1 MKSIEEGNTQI
12 DDDDDSSNPAAGDAI
27 YTASDTDGLQVS
39 LTLMGADGPKFELST
54 ARVLSFKMKP
64 DYEMPADANRDNVYE
79 VTVRASDGTLYA
91 DRMVKVTVTDDDEE
105 PVIMGKDAAISY
117 AEGGKDA
124 VATFT
129 AEDPEGVTPITW
141 SIPTG
146 DPDGGAGDLE
156 ATDNIDSDFFEI
168 DKDGM
173 LKFKSSPDYEAS
185 ETGDGGADAGND
197 NTYLVV
203 VAATDAT
210 DNTGYH
216 KVTVKVTE
224 VAETGKVTWTT
235 TPKDGNV
242 TTTPLVQFQVDT
254 ALTVAE
260 TGGVTDKDVRGA
272 AKEVTE
278 SLQWY
283 RSTSK
288 TGTGTAIENAT
299 SPEYTVTTTDVGK
312 YIRVEARYTV
322 GQNVN
327 QESASLTSDYPVL
340 GSRSSNEE
348 PEFSPAAVTREVSEG
363 KKGMNVGAPVTA
375 TDDIANALTY
385 ALMTDGD
392 DDGKFKIDP
401 KTGQITTR
409 FDLNREATT
418 PATATAAGA
427 CAGAEMKECTVTVT
441 ATDSAGAPTAPAAT
455 VTIKITNVD
464 EKPTFITD
472 TNNGTPPAAS
482 PKAITSP
489 ENSDNLYGAVA
500 DGFPVAT
507 TAVDVTYAA
516 TDPEDLNVNLTL
528 MGPDGAKFS
537 LSSDGELSFRTK
549 PDYEMPA
556 DANKD
561 NVYEVTVR
569 ASDGTLFDD
578 RMVKVTVTPV
588 DEAPEI
594 IAGGLAISGRSS
606 VSYAEDSTTTTV
618 GTYTARGENPAG
630 ARWTLEG
637 ADRGDFSLST
647 SSGASVM
654 LRFRSAPDYERP
666 ADAGTNNVYE
676 VTLKATEGDEHGHA

>member
-1 MKSIEEGNTQI
+1 MQ
-12 DDDDDSSNPAAGDAI
+12 SS
-27 YTASDTDGLQVS
+27 TRS
-39 LTLMGADGPKFELST
+39 LDET
-54 ARVLSFKMKP
+54 ARQTSTGRRIVGVLASGLGRRSSSHYSPTGSPNSPSLLARRQFAFP
-64 DYEMPADANRDNVYE
+64 ILAVLAVAALGLWLLLPGGAL
-79 VTVRASDGTLYA
+79 RAQ
-91 DRMVKVTVTDDDEE
+91 
-105 PVIMGKDAAISY
+105 DAAISY

-210 DNTGYH
+210 DKTGYH

-235 TPKDGNV
+235 TLGGTA
-242 TTTPLVQFQVDT
+242 TTTPLVQFQVG
-254 ALTVAE
+254 TVLAVAP
-260 TGGVTDKDVRGA
+260 TGGVLDKDVRGDV
-272 AKEVTE
+272 KDVDER
-278 SLQWY
+278 LQWY

-312 YIRVEARYTV
+312 YIRVVAYYNV
-322 GQNVN
+322 GTGFE
-327 QESASLTSDYPVL
+327 ESASLTSDYPVL

-464 EKPTFITD
+464 EKPTF
-472 TNNGTPPAAS
+472 
-482 PKAITSP
+482 
-489 ENSDNLYGAVA
+489 
-500 DGFPVAT
+500 
-507 TAVDVTYAA
+507 
-516 TDPEDLNVNLTL
+516 
-528 MGPDGAKFS
+528 
-537 LSSDGELSFRTK
+537 
-549 PDYEMPA
+549 
-556 DANKD
+556 
-561 NVYEVTVR
+561 
-569 ASDGTLFDD
+569 
-578 RMVKVTVTPV
+578 
-588 DEAPEI
+588 
-594 IAGGLAISGRSS
+594 SS
-606 VSYAEDSTTTTV
+606 VVQDEEHRGRQYAN
-618 GTYTARGENPAG
+618 R
-630 ARWTLEG
+630 R
-637 ADRGDFSLST
+637 
-647 SSGASVM
+647 
-654 LRFRSAPDYERP
+654 
-666 ADAGTNNVYE
+666 
-676 VTLKATEGDEHGHA
+676 